1 MIPLPLPLPFLVL
14 LLLPL
19 AVPLLTMA
27 VPFATLF
34 AINLL
39 PLLLVE
45 LLLKPTAAA
54 VAAILRA
61 VAWTVA
67 LSDWGLEGPRLLI
80 ACSRVP
86 HPLVVFVGASG
97 GKGFLPSGGLD
108 WK

>member
-1 MIPLPLPLPFLVL
+1 MPHPFLVL

-19 AVPLLTMA
+19 AVPLLIMA

-34 AINLL
+34 AVDLL

-67 LSDWGLEGPRLLI
+67 LSGWGLEGPRLLI
-80 ACSRVP
+80 VCFRVP